1 MTTEIQR
8 QLTEVQKNVDEQL
21 RKDYVMYKIQIS
33 TLFSIN
39 SGAPECPLSNF
50 LRKMIKNP
58 LDEVI
63 TLEVNRVSDMYQEL
77 AHIKEEKKFNTE
89 FTKLKEKVNTIQTS
103 IDNLYKLYEKIVN
116 GTTISKPANDE
127 RFDEVLNKYTEM
139 DNNISIEDI
148 TTPSIFYMFDYLVD
162 KKNILYKRA
171 DKKAKYYKGIFDTN
185 MQAVCYW
192 TVGFFAYVYNW
203 CSYKDKVDN
212 YEAFKKNNLNP
223 AYTLINGK
231 KENLKSALRILKKLN
246 TFITDFNSTFKK
258 SEINKCK
265 GFIDNYTRTIATLF
279 DKLEL
284 VK

>member
-21 RKDYVMYKIQIS
+21 RTDYVMYKIQIS

-63 TLEVNRVSDMYQEL
+63 TPEVNQVSDLYQEL
-77 AHIKEEKKFNTE
+77 SRIEEKKKFNIE
-89 FTKLKEKVNTIQTS
+89 FTKLKEKVNTIKTS
-103 IDNLYKLYEKIVN
+103 IDNLYKIYEKLVN
-116 GTTISKPANDE
+116 GTTISKPTNDE
-127 RFDEVLNKYTEM
+127 RFDEVLNKYTKM
-139 DNNISIEDI
+139 DNNITIGEI
-148 TTPSIFYMFDYLVD
+148 ITPSIFYMFEYLVD

-171 DKKAKYYKGIFDTN
+171 DKKEKYYKGIFDTKT
-185 MQAVCYW
+185 QALCYW
-192 TVGFFAYVYNW
+192 TVGYFAYVYNW
-203 CSYKDKVDN
+203 CSYKDKVHY

-223 AYTLINGK
+223 AYTLIDGK

-246 TFITDFNSTFKK
+246 TFITDFYSTFEI

-265 GFIDNYTRTIATLF
+265 GFIDNYNRTIATLF

>member
-63 TLEVNRVSDMYQEL
+63 TLEVNQVSDLYQEL
-77 AHIKEEKKFNTE
+77 AHIEEEAKFNTE

-116 GTTISKPANDE
+116 GTTISKPTNDE
-127 RFDEVLNKYTEM
+127 KFDEVLNKYTEM
-139 DNNISIEDI
+139 DNNISIEAI

-185 MQAVCYW
+185 TQAVCYW

-246 TFITDFNSTFKK
+246 TFITDFNSTFVK

>member
-21 RKDYVMYKIQIS
+21 RTDYVMYKIQIS

-63 TLEVNRVSDMYQEL
+63 TPEVNQVSDLYQEL
-77 AHIKEEKKFNTE
+77 SRIEEKKKFNIE
-89 FTKLKEKVNTIQTS
+89 FTKLKEKVNTIKTS
-103 IDNLYKLYEKIVN
+103 IDNLYKIYEKLVN
-116 GTTISKPANDE
+116 GTTISKPTNDE
-127 RFDEVLNKYTEM
+127 RFDEVLNKYTKM
-139 DNNISIEDI
+139 DNNITIGEI
-148 TTPSIFYMFDYLVD
+148 ITPSIFYMFEYLVD

-171 DKKAKYYKGIFDTN
+171 DKKEKYYKGIFDTKT
-185 MQAVCYW
+185 QALCYW
-192 TVGFFAYVYNW
+192 TVGYFAYVYNW
-203 CSYKDKVDN
+203 CSYKDKVN
-212 YEAFKKNNLNP
+212 YYEAFKKNNLNP
-223 AYTLINGK
+223 AYTLIDGK

-246 TFITDFNSTFKK
+246 TFITDFYSTFEI

-265 GFIDNYTRTIATLF
+265 GFIDNYNRTIATLF